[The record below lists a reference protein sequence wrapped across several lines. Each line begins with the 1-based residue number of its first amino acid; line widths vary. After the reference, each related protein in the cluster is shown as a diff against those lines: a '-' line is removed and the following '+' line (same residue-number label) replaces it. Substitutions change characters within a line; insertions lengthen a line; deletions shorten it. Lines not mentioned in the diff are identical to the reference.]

1 MSGYVAVEVAKYATS
16 LTGSSTHIVASKK
29 DSFKYKLSISCC
41 SGCGCIGKTAEKT
54 SELFHGDKV
63 FQLVTESNYRNFLDV
78 VWETIANFGTS
89 TYFDEAF
96 RPVDI
101 DLEEAQLVVE
111 DIPIGFTSTTIT
123 IPDGTSTNKLK
134 DEIFKKI
141 ENASQTTLEFHGNSL
156 TITGTHHNVEHTKL
170 IVEVIAHNLDP
181 VVPDRTLKFAQ
192 DKGNEILFSQY
203 PECKKNYKNHEI
215 NYDMRKIATK
225 MLLKRKESG
234 ETISLPLPVELCQ
247 SVVFEIPYNIRAS
260 IALRCDFTKF
270 MKYINKVN
278 NTFSFRDVTSINGIQ
293 MTGYTATE
301 TRNHFQAAVIHESPK
316 VGHISVV
323 LQRISVVNDEYVES
337 NMTNETSISP
347 SETLRESP
355 LSSSATTSVCVQPGQ
370 NVEEKE
376 GPPRSK
382 ARKMTESVK
391 GNVVYW
397 KGHDRNVT
405 VLSMLN
411 HASRFGR
418 ITNILLHKSTTEAMS
433 SFMEFEMAEAAKL
446 Y

>member
-1 MSGYVAVEVAKYATS
+1 
-16 LTGSSTHIVASKK
+16 
-29 DSFKYKLSISCC
+29 
-41 SGCGCIGKTAEKT
+41 
-54 SELFHGDKV
+54 
-63 FQLVTESNYRNFLDV
+63 
-78 VWETIANFGTS
+78 
-89 TYFDEAF
+89 
-96 RPVDI
+96 
-101 DLEEAQLVVE
+101 
-111 DIPIGFTSTTIT
+111 
-123 IPDGTSTNKLK
+123 
-134 DEIFKKI
+134 
-141 ENASQTTLEFHGNSL
+141 
-156 TITGTHHNVEHTKL
+156 
-170 IVEVIAHNLDP
+170 
-181 VVPDRTLKFAQ
+181 
-192 DKGNEILFSQY
+192 
-203 PECKKNYKNHEI
+203 
-215 NYDMRKIATK
+215 
-225 MLLKRKESG
+225 
-234 ETISLPLPVELCQ
+234 
-247 SVVFEIPYNIRAS
+247 VVFEIPYNIRAS

-270 MKYINKVN
+270 MEYINKEVN

-323 LQRISVVNDEYVES
+323 LQRISVVNEEYVES

-355 LSSSATTSVCVQPGQ
+355 MSSSATTSVCVQPGQ

-391 GNVVYW
+391 GKVVYW

-411 HASRFGR
+411 HASGFGR

-433 SFMEFEMAEAAKL
+433 SLMEFETAEAKL
-446 Y
+446 FVSSDSKRFKISTRHNTITTNDPNVLVTIF